1 MTSITI
7 RTADIEEWPAI
18 AALLTGYDLPL
29 DGAQEHVADFMVAVG
44 ENGDIEGVAA
54 IERYQ
59 HVGLLRSVAVASQG
73 NGVGA
78 ALVNHLI
85 ATARKQG
92 LRQLV
97 LLTTTAADYFP
108 RFGFRRIERQDAP
121 VAVHTSAEF
130 QGACPA
136 SATVMLLEL

>member
-7 RTADIEEWPAI
+7 RPAEVEEWPAI
-18 AALLTGYDLPL
+18 AALLTSYDLPL
-29 DGAQEHVADFMVAVG
+29 DGAQKHIADFMVAVG

-59 HVGLLRSVAVASQG
+59 QIGLLRSVAVVSQG

-78 ALVNHLI
+78 TLVNHLI

-92 LRQLV
+92 LRQIV

-121 VAVHTSAEF
+121 AAVHASAEF

-136 SATVMLLEL
+136 SATVMMLDL